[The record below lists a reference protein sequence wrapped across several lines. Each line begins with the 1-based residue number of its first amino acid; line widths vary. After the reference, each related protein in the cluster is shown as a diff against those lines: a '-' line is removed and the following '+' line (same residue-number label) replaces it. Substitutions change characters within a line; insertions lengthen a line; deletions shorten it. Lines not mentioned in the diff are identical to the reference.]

1 MCRGCVTCAEH
12 QNAPPKSPVH
22 PWILPEK
29 PWSRLHIDHAINFMG
44 QNWLVVTDAYTKYP
58 CIHSTTSVSSKST
71 IDLLEE
77 DFAHFGYPH
86 SIVSDNATS
95 FTSEEFQ
102 TFCKDKGIVHLT
114 GAPYHPATNGAAERL
129 IQTFK
134 QAVRKSSSSPKK
146 ATLEFLMQYRRTPT
160 TSGYSPSE
168 LLNNRQLRTK
178 IDTLIPSPAHIAQG
192 KLKVNNPSETKR
204 NHMFKVGDHCYTLHF
219 GPRRNQEPRWVPAV
233 VVAKRGA
240 RMFNVRVTPRGPI
253 WRRHLD
259 QLRPRYFSAEDLD
272 PGEDSFSKNVP
283 SFSSEDCRTPDPG
296 EASTATFNTR
306 FSHEDCR
313 TPDPGEP
320 PNDINVETTGN
331 VSPDIDTD
339 ADVSSTPNIDNFNT
353 DNETTRSPPL
363 SGVRPTCNDNLLS
376 QYNNDNLR
384 RSSRDKRFPAHLN
397 DFV

>member
-1 MCRGCVTCAEH
+1 
-12 QNAPPKSPVH
+12 
-22 PWILPEK
+22 
-29 PWSRLHIDHAINFMG
+29 
-44 QNWLVVTDAYTKYP
+44 
-58 CIHSTTSVSSKST
+58 
-71 IDLLEE
+71 
-77 DFAHFGYPH
+77 
-86 SIVSDNATS
+86 
-95 FTSEEFQ
+95 
-102 TFCKDKGIVHLT
+102 
-114 GAPYHPATNGAAERL
+114 
-129 IQTFK
+129 
-134 QAVRKSSSSPKK
+134 
-146 ATLEFLMQYRRTPT
+146 MQYRRTPT
-160 TSGYSPSE
+160 TSGYSLSE

-204 NHMFKVGDHCYTLHF
+204 SHMFKVGDHCHTLHF

-233 VVAKRGA
+233 VVAKKGA

-272 PGEDSFSKNVP
+272 SGEDSFSKNVP
-283 SFSSEDCRTPDPG
+283 SFSSEDCRTPDPR

-331 VSPDIDTD
+331 VSSDIDTD
-339 ADVSSTPNIDNFNT
+339 ADISSTPNIGNFNT
-353 DNETTRSPPL
+353 DNETTRSPPI

-376 QYNNDNLR
+376 QYSNDNLR
-384 RSSRDKRFPAHLN
+384 RSSRDKRFPTHLN